1 MTQMREHSAD
11 GVAKRWVW
19 LQRPFWIFVAA
30 FLLRAGVAGELLL
43 HNPLSWKANEPSAIA
58 SGLVQGHGFSS
69 AFHDT
74 SQPTAWLAP
83 VYPTL
88 LAFIFRI
95 FGVTTAASAIV
106 AILLN
111 VVFGSLTAVA
121 LAQLAREQF
130 SETAGVVAAGAWAI
144 APPLLFIPWLL
155 WETCLS
161 GLVMTFAFLT
171 TLRLGRAS
179 PLRQWVWCGAIWSF
193 AALLNPALLAPLP
206 VLAVDAAFQS
216 RRWKQTVL
224 MLLVCLLGILPWTV
238 RNFVTFGR
246 IMPVRSNFWPEAYFG
261 NVDFSVHPTGNTML
275 YQREGEVHFAAD
287 LKQRVLTSVR
297 SNPKAFARLTA
308 KRAAKFWMLPPQL
321 QPYPSLLFLMAVA
334 GVVMAWHRRK
344 RWIGFA
350 SALVLYPL
358 IYYITYTFA
367 RYRYPIEPLMY
378 ALAAYF
384 LSELLARRGGLRP
397 EASFTRCN
405 SSIE

>member
-1 MTQMREHSAD
+1 MTQMREYSVD
-11 GVAKRWVW
+11 GVVKRWVRLW
-19 LQRPFWIFVAA
+19 RPFWIFVVA
-30 FLLRAGVAGELLL
+30 FLLRAGVVGELLA
-43 HNPLSWKANEPSAIA
+43 HNQLSWKANEPSAIA
-58 SGLVQGHGFSS
+58 SALVQGHGFSS

-111 VVFGSLTAVA
+111 VTFGSLTAVV
-121 LAQLAREQF
+121 LLQLGREQF
-130 SETAGVVAAGAWAI
+130 SETAGVVAAWAWAV

-171 TLRLGRAS
+171 TLRLGSSS
-179 PLRQWVWCGAIWSF
+179 PMRRWAWCGVIWSF

-206 VLAVDAAFQS
+206 VLAVDAAVQS
-216 RRWKQTVL
+216 RRWKRAAL

-246 IMPVRSNFWPEAYFG
+246 IMPVRSNFWAEAYFG
-261 NVDFSVHPTGNTML
+261 NVDFSLHPTGNTML
-275 YQREGEVHFAAD
+275 YQLEGEVQFAAD
-287 LKQRVLTSVR
+287 LKQRVLSFVR
-297 SNPKAFARLTA
+297 SNPTAFARLTA
-308 KRAAKFWMLPPQL
+308 KRVTKFWMLPPQL

-334 GVVMAWHRRK
+334 GVIKAWRRRK
-344 RWIGFA
+344 RWIGFV
-350 SALVLYPL
+350 SALVFYPL

-384 LSELLARRGGLRP
+384 LSELLARHRGLRP
-397 EASFTRCN
+397 GAIPS
-405 SSIE
+405 